1 MTLLPDAECARA
13 IDHILKA
20 KRLADEGNME
30 ALSYACDE
38 LISLGQWAAVILE
51 DVNKAYQ
58 DECHRLD
65 RYVEGHA
72 A

>member
-20 KRLADEGNME
+20 KRLVDKGDIS

-38 LISLGQWAAVILE
+38 LISLIHLAEVMVGE
-51 DVNKAYQ
+51 VNKAYQ